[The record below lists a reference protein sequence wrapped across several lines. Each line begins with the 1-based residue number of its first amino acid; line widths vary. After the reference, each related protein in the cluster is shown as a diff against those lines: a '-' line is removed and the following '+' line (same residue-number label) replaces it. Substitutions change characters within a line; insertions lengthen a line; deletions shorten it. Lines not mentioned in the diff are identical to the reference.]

1 MLPSVQVRLCFPFPL
16 ILFSHFLS
24 PYSLSYFLIIII
36 IIIIIVIIIINN
48 DIIFII
54 FDEDCALIYVNHFS
68 VHLLSTIVLFCA

>member
-1 MLPSVQVRLCFPFPL
+1 MLPSVQVRLCLPFPL

-36 IIIIIVIIIINN
+36 IIIVIIIINN

-54 FDEDCALIYVNHFS
+54 FDEDCALVYVNHLS

>member
-1 MLPSVQVRLCFPFPL
+1 MLPSLQVRLCFPFPL
-16 ILFSHFLS
+16 ILFSHVLS

-36 IIIIIVIIIINN
+36 IIIIVIIIINI

-54 FDEDCALIYVNHFS
+54 FDEDCALVYVNHLS

>member
-1 MLPSVQVRLCFPFPL
+1 MLPSVQVRLCFLFPL

-36 IIIIIVIIIINN
+36 IVIIIINN
-48 DIIFII
+48 DVIFII
-54 FDEDCALIYVNHFS
+54 FDEDWALVYVNHLS